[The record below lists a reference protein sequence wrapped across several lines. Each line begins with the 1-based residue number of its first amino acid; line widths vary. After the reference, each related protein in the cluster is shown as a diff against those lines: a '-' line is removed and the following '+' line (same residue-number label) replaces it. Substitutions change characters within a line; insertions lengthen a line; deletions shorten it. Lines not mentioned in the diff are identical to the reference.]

1 MTDAEKDE
9 AVKNAQEVS
18 KYAFMLA
25 FALSFPKDAA
35 LIAHN
40 RECLK
45 LATDELLR
53 TGMSGELSDDVKGAL
68 GRVCLMS

>member
-25 FALSFPKDAA
+25 FALSFPKDVA

-45 LATDELLR
+45 IATDKLLR
-53 TGMSGELSDDVKGAL
+53 TG
-68 GRVCLMS
+68 R